1 LAAEGLD
8 VAQVDLSY
16 GASRCLRGVSLRAM
30 PGQVT
35 AVLGRNGVGKSSLL
49 RAIMGLERVQ
59 AGSIAWE
66 GRDVTRL
73 PPEERARAG
82 IGYVP
87 QGREIFPFLT
97 VQENLETA
105 LAAAPRGQKSIP
117 GEIFDLFP
125 ILRQFLRRRGGDL
138 SGGQQQQLA
147 IGRALCARPRLLILD
162 EPTEGI
168 QPSVITDIGRVIRHL
183 ARDRGMA
190 IVLVEQYCDFAR
202 ELADRIAVM
211 VRGEVALG
219 GEAGALDE
227 TAVRKLLTV

>member
-1 LAAEGLD
+1 ML
-8 VAQVDLSY
+8 QVSELDLSY
-16 GASRCLRGVSLRAM
+16 GASRCLRGVSLAAE
-30 PGQVT
+30 PGRIS

-49 RAIMGLERVQ
+49 RAIMGLERSNS
-59 AGSIAWE
+59 GSITWE
-66 GRDVTRL
+66 GADITRL
-73 PPEERARAG
+73 APSERARRG

-105 LAAAPRGQKSIP
+105 LAAAPRGSGVP
-117 GEIFDLFP
+117 AEIFDLFP

-168 QPSVITDIGRVIRHL
+168 QPNVIKDIAKVIAHL

-190 IVLVEQYCDFAR
+190 VILVEQYFEFAR
-202 ELADRIAVM
+202 DLADSITVM
-211 VRGEVALG
+211 VRGEVAL
-219 GEAGALDE
+219 AGTTVDLDE
-227 TAVRKLLTV
+227 AAVRKLLTV

>member
-1 LAAEGLD
+1 MLD
-8 VAQVDLSY
+8 VAAIDLSY
-16 GASRCLRGVSLRAM
+16 GASRCLRGVSLQAE
-30 PGQVT
+30 PGRVT

-49 RAIMGLERVQ
+49 RAIMGLERIG
-59 AGSIAWE
+59 AGRISWE
-66 GRDVTRL
+66 GRDITRL

-105 LAAAPRGQKSIP
+105 LAAAPRGAKVPQDV
-117 GEIFDLFP
+117 FDLFP
-125 ILRQFLRRRGGDL
+125 ILRQFVRRRGGDL

-147 IGRALCARPRLLILD
+147 IARALCAQPRLLILD

-168 QPSVITDIGRVIRHL
+168 QPSVIKDIARVIRHL
-183 ARDRGMA
+183 AQDRGMA
-190 IVLVEQYCDFAR
+190 IVLVEQYYDFAR

-211 VRGEVALG
+211 LRGEVALDSAAD
-219 GEAGALDE
+219 ELDE
-227 TAVRKLLTV
+227 AAVRRLITV

>member
-1 LAAEGLD
+1 MLNVAAI
-8 VAQVDLSY
+8 DLYY
-16 GASRCLRGVSLRAM
+16 GASRCLRGVSLVAE
-30 PGQVT
+30 PGKVT

-59 AGSIAWE
+59 GGSIAWE

-73 PPEERARAG
+73 PPFERARAG

-87 QGREIFPFLT
+87 QGREVFPFLT

-105 LAAAPRGQKSIP
+105 LAAAPRGSKVP
-117 GEIFDLFP
+117 AEIFDLFP
-125 ILRQFLRRRGGDL
+125 ILRDFLRRRGGDL

-168 QPSVITDIGRVIRHL
+168 QPSVIKDIARVIRHL
-183 ARDRGMA
+183 SRDRGMA
-190 IVLVEQYCDFAR
+190 VVLVEQYYDFAR

-211 VRGEVALG
+211 VRGDVV
-219 GEAGALDE
+219 LDGPADQLQE
-227 TAVRKLLTV
+227 DAVRPLLTV

>member
-1 LAAEGLD
+1 MLD
-8 VAQVDLSY
+8 VAAIDLSY
-16 GASRCLRGVSLRAM
+16 GASRCLRGVSLQAE
-30 PGQVT
+30 PGRVT

-49 RAIMGLERVQ
+49 RGIMGLERIG
-59 AGSIAWE
+59 AGRISWE
-66 GRDVTRL
+66 GRDITRL

-105 LAAAPRGQKSIP
+105 LAAAPRGAKVPQDV
-117 GEIFDLFP
+117 FDLFP
-125 ILRQFLRRRGGDL
+125 ILRQFVRRRGGDL

-147 IGRALCARPRLLILD
+147 IARALCAQPRLLILD

-168 QPSVITDIGRVIRHL
+168 QPSVIKDIARVIRHL
-183 ARDRGMA
+183 AQDRGMA
-190 IVLVEQYCDFAR
+190 IVLVEQYYDFAR

-211 VRGEVALG
+211 LRGEVALDSAAD
-219 GEAGALDE
+219 ELDE
-227 TAVRKLLTV
+227 AAVRRLITV